1 MAKKDYTN
9 WDRKELI
16 KEIEQLRKRKKY
28 GLVWEDK
35 PEDVVEQCK
44 TELPVLE
51 EVKDKEIITDPNNP
65 VNLLIEG
72 DNYHALSV
80 LNYTHNSKIDVIY
93 IDPPYNTGAKDW
105 KYNNDY
111 VDGEDPYRHT
121 KWISFMYHRLSIAKN
136 LLNKDGII
144 CVTIDDYEMPR
155 LWLIMEEVFG
165 EINFLGAV
173 AIRINPGGRKSKR
186 KIAAQHEY
194 ALFFSRSSGTSIA
207 KIFKDINDKSHS
219 YKQDEDGEYYE
230 ERNLRKDGAD
240 SLAKEGS
247 SRYYSIYYDPQSGR
261 LSTQE
266 KLKIEILPIDTNGQ
280 KRIWRRSKDV
290 IDEMNNKK
298 EIFVKETKSGLQVY
312 FKFRGGLKGETPKSF
327 WDNVK
332 YSASEHGTQ
341 MLNNILGTREAFNFP
356 KSPYAVSDC
365 IKIASSKKNAT
376 ILDFFAGSGTTGQ
389 AVLELNKQDGGSRKF
404 ILCTNNENNIAEEIT
419 HTRVKNVI
427 YGYKYTGIEKTVLA
441 DVKITEKNIYELDEI
456 LEKFE
461 LIKTDKLNKYEKIE
475 LKIEENTI
483 RLYGITKHSGF
494 KDGLGGNLKYYKTS
508 FVPADP
514 TDKNKTI
521 LTSKISEMLCIK
533 ENTFES
539 VINTTNYKI
548 YRNNK
553 KYMGIIF
560 NHDSIE
566 DFKREIKEFDKK
578 INIYIFSLG
587 DDTFDEEFK
596 DVSGIAKILPIPEA
610 VLRVYRRIFK

>member
-35 PEDVVEQCK
+35 SEDVVEQCK

-51 EVKDKEIITDPNNP
+51 EVKSKEIVTDQNNP

-105 KYNNDY
+105 KYNNNY
-111 VDGEDPYRHT
+111 V
-121 KWISFMYHRLSIAKN
+121 
-136 LLNKDGII
+136 
-144 CVTIDDYEMPR
+144 
-155 LWLIMEEVFG
+155 
-165 EINFLGAV
+165 
-173 AIRINPGGRKSKR
+173 
-186 KIAAQHEY
+186 
-194 ALFFSRSSGTSIA
+194 
-207 KIFKDINDKSHS
+207 DINDAYRHSKWLCMMSHRLNLVKRLLKRKGILLVAIDDHEFATLKLLLEELLPNHTQEVIVVNHHPQGS
-219 YKQDEDGEYYE
+219 GGSNVSITHEYCIVCVPKGENLFMGDVVGERIEEWSLIKAGAGKDYYRAGRPNMFFAIHVDKTTGIAVGAGPILKIDDKYPIEDTPEGYKRVYPFDKKGDERRWRYGRETMVG
-230 ERNLRKDGAD
+230 LI
-240 SLAKEGS
+240 KEGRIKAS
-247 SRYYSIYYDPQSGR
+247 LPRYSMKVVMPRGNSFQPLYSNWTNSKYNAGPHGTA
-261 LSTQE
+261 L
-266 KLKIEILPIDTNGQ
+266 LKNILPETN
-280 KRIWRRSKDV
+280 
-290 IDEMNNKK
+290 
-298 EIFVKETKSGLQVY
+298 FPY
-312 FKFRGGLKGETPKSF
+312 PKSLYTVL
-327 WDNVK
+327 DLI
-332 YSASEHGTQ
+332 AGA
-341 MLNNILGTREAFNFP
+341 TR
-356 KSPYAVSDC
+356 
-365 IKIASSKKNAT
+365 KNKDA
-376 ILDFFAGSGTTGQ
+376 IVLDFFAGSGTTGH
-389 AVLELNKQDGGSRKF
+389 AVLEINKRDGGNRKF
-404 ILCTNNENNIAEEIT
+404 ILCTNNENNISTEVT
-419 HTRVKNVI
+419 YPRLSRVIN
-427 YGYKYTGIEKTVLA
+427 GYQYEGLDQDLLLEKRISNQLLIDA
-441 DVKITEKNIYELDEI
+441 DEI
-456 LEKFE
+456 LEEVEGIKNLKQHEYKKFE
-461 LIKTDKLNKYEKIE
+461 FKVEDNF
-475 LKIEENTI
+475 I
-483 RLYGITKHSGF
+483 RLYGNNGKVS
-494 KDGLGGNLKYYKTS
+494 KKEGLGGNLKYFTTS

-533 ENTFES
+533 EDTFES
-539 VINTTNYKI
+539 VKNTPSYKI

-596 DVSGIAKILPIPEA
+596 DVSGITKILPIPEA